1 MAETFVAGTTSPA
14 GMDAAGTGDPGSA
27 TPARAASTPARTAAG
42 HLSGQESTALT
53 LVRPGRARARRR
65 SRVRIPRLARRVIG
79 PLAVLGLW
87 QLVCSQGVFSSV
99 EVASPVAVAD
109 AGRQLWAQG
118 VLQSNLLISLQRVAE
133 GLVFGVAAGVA
144 LAVLCGL
151 FWVGEDLLDPVI
163 QAARAVPIL
172 GLVPL
177 VIIWFG
183 VGETPKVFLIALG
196 CLFPV
201 YINTYAAIRGVDL
214 KLVEAGQSFG
224 LNRGSLV
231 RQVILPGALPGFL
244 VGLRFALVGCW
255 IVDVV
260 AEEINAQSGLGYL
273 INQAQT
279 TNRTDIMFLCLAIY
293 AVLGVLA
300 DTAVRLL
307 ERTLLAWRRGFEG
320 A

>member
-1 MAETFVAGTTSPA
+1 MANIVRPDTPAPPGVTAQTAAPVAAP
-14 GMDAAGTGDPGSA
+14 AAGTGIAATSA
-27 TPARAASTPARTAAG
+27 V
-42 HLSGQESTALT
+42 T
-53 LVRPGRARARRR
+53 LVRPARARRR
-65 SRVRIPRLARRVIG
+65 PVAPRVPRLARRIIG

-87 QLVCSQGVFSSV
+87 QLVCSLGVFTSV
-99 EVASPVAVAD
+99 EVASPVAVAK
-109 AGRQLWAQG
+109 AARELAAQA

-133 GLVFGVAAGVA
+133 GLVLGVAAGVF
-144 LAVLCGL
+144 LAVICGL
-151 FWVGEDLLDPVI
+151 FWMGEDLLDPVI

-183 VGETPKVFLIALG
+183 VGEVPKVFLIALG
-196 CLFPV
+196 CMFPV
-201 YINTYAAIRGVDL
+201 YINTYAAIRGVDM
-214 KLVEAGQSFG
+214 KLVEAGQTFG
-224 LNRGSLV
+224 LDRRGLV
-231 RQVILPGALPGFL
+231 RRVILPGALPGFL
-244 VGLRFALVGCW
+244 VGLRFALVGSW

-293 AVLGVLA
+293 AILGVLA
-300 DTAVRLL
+300 DAVVRLL
-307 ERTLLAWRRGFEG
+307 ERTLLVWRRGFAG